1 VDYLNIYTPYRGLLF
16 YHGLGS
22 GKTCSSIAIAEGFKT
37 TRNVYV
43 MLPASLEDNYLKEI
57 KKCGDYLYKKNQH
70 WKWIPVTSD
79 NKALKAFEKLMSVP
93 SDFLRKYKGAFFVDV
108 NKPANYNKLSIEDK
122 KLLTRQIDAMISNKY
137 NFLHYNGLNTKKF
150 NELTKNGTINPFDNS
165 VVIIDEAHNF
175 VSLIVNKLKIT
186 KPVTYDKNGDIVTE
200 PVYLSLKMYELLLN
214 AVNIRLVLLTGTP
227 IINYPNEVGILFNIL
242 RGYIKTW
249 NIPLSVENKKWTNDE
264 IRELFKKS
272 NNIDYLHYDPSSK
285 IITVTRNPYGFENTF
300 VGDDDSDYNGVT
312 NEKRQAKTPYGKTVY
327 RNKGEITDDIFI
339 QLFLSGLT
347 KNDIKF
353 IIAKRSDL
361 IGKYLGH
368 TAIKTQEIIDKALGG
383 VLFIDEAYSLGNSEG
398 RDSFSKECI
407 DTINQ
412 NLTEKKNQLLVII
425 AGYEDALNSCFF
437 SYNEGLNRRFPFRYT
452 IDSYSYEEIGKIF
465 VKMVEDINKEPG
477 FQWSVD
483 ISSVRLNQFFK
494 DNYKLFPN
502 FGGDVE
508 TFLLGV
514 KIQHGIR
521 VFCLPTEVK
530 KKITIDDLINALKL
544 YRVNKEIKGM
554 DMKKY
559 IYDSMYV

>member
-1 VDYLNIYTPYRGLLF
+1 MTKNKKRSNSILSD
-16 YHGLGS
+16 
-22 GKTCSSIAIAEGFKT
+22 SSDKNLKKKKISEPEPVIII
-37 TRNVYV
+37 N
-43 MLPASLEDNYLKEI
+43 KEI
-57 KKCGDYLYKKNQH
+57 KSLDDLIELGLTYEVGKKYN
-70 WKWIPVTSD
+70 I
-79 NKALKAFEKLMSVP
+79 NLEKLNKITPLLIKLKNVIGMESVKK
-93 SDFLRKYKGAFFVDV
+93 SIIGQIIYFLQDFQ
-108 NKPANYNKLSIEDK
+108 NKNEDMLHTVIQGPPGVGKTMLGHIIGQIYWELDIIESPNETATNTNNCCDDDADDDADDDYDDDDYDYYDDYDYDDIK
-122 KLLTRQIDAMISNKY
+122 NFKNIIKTMTKNTRSS
-137 NFLHYNGLNTKKF
+137 TKK
-150 NELTKNGTINPFDNS
+150 
-165 VVIIDEAHNF
+165 
-175 VSLIVNKLKIT
+175 
-186 KPVTYDKNGDIVTE
+186 
-200 PVYLSLKMYELLLN
+200 
-214 AVNIRLVLLTGTP
+214 
-227 IINYPNEVGILFNIL
+227 
-242 RGYIKTW
+242 
-249 NIPLSVENKKWTNDE
+249 
-264 IRELFKKS
+264 REFKFK
-272 NNIDYLHYDPSSK
+272 
-285 IITVTRNPYGFENTF
+285 
-300 VGDDDSDYNGVT
+300 
-312 NEKRQAKTPYGKTVY
+312 
-327 RNKGEITDDIFI
+327 
-339 QLFLSGLT
+339 
-347 KNDIKF
+347 
-353 IIAKRSDL
+353 IAKRSDL

-368 TAIKTQEIIDKALGG
+368 TAAQTQKVIDSALGG
-383 VLFIDEAYSLGNSEG
+383 VLFIDEAYSLGNPEG
-398 RDSFSKECI
+398 RDSFAKECI